1 MSKYDIFTALDLSL
15 STSDGIMDDGA
26 GMFRTCDALCK
37 RKGAGKGFSGSGHTK
52 QCQSRK
58 IWSNITDE
66 SDSVAT
72 VPAPTVDG
80 DLSDGDVCDE
90 PIIIEPDT
98 VVTNK
103 HSDDTVS
110 ASLLR
115 RMLIEKNVASSAKNS
130 GSSAKNSGSSAKN
143 NNSSAKSN
151 NSSTKS
157 NNSSGEKIFCYAGI
171 GGVDGILD
179 ITDDNCVSMGA
190 SASFDGTV
198 CPNICPFPSQKKRK
212 LLPKIDPAMKV
223 TEVTVARG
231 STDAGKSGGS
241 QVK

>member
-26 GMFRTCDALCK
+26 GKFRTCDALCK

-98 VVTNK
+98 VITNE
-103 HSDDTVS
+103 HSDDTAS

-115 RMLIEKNVASSAKNS
+115 RMLIEKNVASSEKNG
-130 GSSAKNSGSSAKN
+130 GSSAKNSGFSAKN
-143 NNSSAKSN
+143 
-151 NSSTKS
+151 

-171 GGVDGILD
+171 GGLDGILD
-179 ITDDNCVSMGA
+179 VSDDNCGSMGA

-198 CPNICPFPSQKKRK
+198 CPNICPFPPQKKRRRNI
-212 LLPKIDPAMKV
+212 LPKIDPAMKV
-223 TEVTVARG
+223 TEVIVSRG

>member
-26 GMFRTCDALCK
+26 GMFGTCDALCK

-58 IWSNITDE
+58 IWSDITDK
-66 SDSVAT
+66 SNSVAT
-72 VPAPTVDG
+72 VPVPAVDG

-98 VVTNK
+98 VITNE
-103 HSDDTVS
+103 HSDDTAS

-130 GSSAKNSGSSAKN
+130 GSSAKDSGSSAKN
-143 NNSSAKSN
+143 NNFSA
-151 NSSTKS
+151 KS

-171 GGVDGILD
+171 GGLDGILD
-179 ITDDNCVSMGA
+179 VSDDNCGSMGA

-223 TEVTVARG
+223 TEITVARG